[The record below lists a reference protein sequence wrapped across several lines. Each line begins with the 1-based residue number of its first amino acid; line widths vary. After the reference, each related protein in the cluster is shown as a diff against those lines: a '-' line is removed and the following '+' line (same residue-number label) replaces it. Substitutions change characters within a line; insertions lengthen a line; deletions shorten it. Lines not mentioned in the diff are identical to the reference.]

1 MGVID
6 FYGSSFCLIKSNTN
20 LQQVGLSPRPSCSFG
35 RNQKKLVA
43 MASTIPVEQVNKFP
57 QQLTGDSFIREH
69 LRKLSPYQPILPFE
83 VLSSRLGRKPEDIVK
98 LDANENPYGPPPEVL
113 EALGSITF
121 PYVYPD
127 PESRR
132 LRAAL
137 AEDSGLES
145 KYILAGCGADE
156 LIDLIMRCVL
166 DPGDKIVDCP
176 PTFTMYEFDAAVNG
190 ALVIKVPRREDFSL
204 NVEHIT
210 EVVKQEKPKCI
221 FLTSPNNPDGSII
234 DDKVLL
240 KILELPIL
248 VVLDEAYIEFSGIE
262 SKMSWVKK
270 YENLIVLRTFSKRAG
285 LAGLR
290 VGYGAFPLSIIEYL
304 WRAKQPYNVSVA
316 AEVSAC
322 AALQNPTYLE
332 DVKNALVKERGR
344 LFELLK
350 GFSFLRPFP
359 SHSNFILCEV
369 TSGKDAKKLK
379 EDLAQM
385 GVMIRHYDKKELN
398 GYVRVSVGK
407 PEQTD
412 ILIKCLQKLS

>member
-1 MGVID
+1 M
-6 FYGSSFCLIKSNTN
+6 
-20 LQQVGLSPRPSCSFG
+20 
-35 RNQKKLVA
+35 
-43 MASTIPVEQVNKFP
+43 
-57 QQLTGDSFIREH
+57 
-69 LRKLSPYQPILPFE
+69 
-83 VLSSRLGRKPEDIVK
+83 
-98 LDANENPYGPPPEVL
+98 
-113 EALGSITF
+113 EALGSIKF

-137 AEDSGLES
+137 AQDSGLES
-145 KYILAGCGADE
+145 EYILAGCGADE

-176 PTFTMYEFDAAVNG
+176 PTFTMYEFDAGVNG
-190 ALVIKVPRREDFSL
+190 ALVIKVPRKSDFSL

-234 DDKVLL
+234 DDEVLL
-240 KILELPIL
+240 KILELPVL
-248 VVLDEAYIEFSGIE
+248 VVLDEAYIEFSGIQ
-262 SKMSWVKK
+262 SRMTWVKK

-316 AEVSAC
+316 AEISAC

-332 DVKNALVKERGR
+332 NVKDALLKERAR
-344 LFELLK
+344 LYDLLNEVP
-350 GFSFLRPFP
+350 FLRPFP

-369 TSGKDAKKLK
+369 TSGVDAKKLK

-385 GVMIRHYDKKELN
+385 GVMIRHYDKKELK

-407 PEQTD
+407 PEHTD
-412 ILIKCLQKLS
+412 ALINCLKKMP